1 MSAEEAKEWGIVD
14 HIYESRAASDEAA
27 GKS

>member
-14 HIYESRAASDEAA
+14 HIYDSRAELD
-27 GKS
+27 KDK